1 MDEILKRLD
10 RLDSAVLLLNAAAMQ
25 HSAGDVMIGEL
36 LKGLSE
42 LLQGLN
48 LRVAAIEHG
57 VLANDFRANKN

>member
-10 RLDSAVLLLNAAAMQ
+10 RLDSAVLLLNVAAIQ

-42 LLQGLN
+42 LLQGLDS
-48 LRVAAIEHG
+48 RVTAIEHG
-57 VLANDFRANKN
+57 VLANDLKTNKN